1 MAPYQLLVLEAQIRS
16 FEMRWGV
23 EPWMDCWRE
32 IRKLVVP
39 RHPYMEVR
47 MQRAL
52 PAVGHQDFH
61 LPDRQVLYVLILGA
75 SVLNIGF
82 AAKPD
87 RLVLVLKDARSLDRQ
102 GAPFLPN
109 AG

>member
-1 MAPYQLLVLEAQIRS
+1 MGSRALDGLLAQ
-16 FEMRWGV
+16 
-23 EPWMDCWRE
+23 
-32 IRKLVVP
+32 IRKLVFP
-39 RHPYMEVR
+39 RHPYMEMR

-61 LPDRQVLYVLILGA
+61 LPDGQVLDVLILGA

-87 RLVLVLKDARSLDRQ
+87 RLVPVFKDARSLDGQ